1 MTVQADHE
9 VLPGQVRRSDPD
21 QHLPG
26 RWAPVAGLSDI
37 SLDQIVPSTS
47 VVLTRPR

>member
-9 VLPGQVRRSDPD
+9 VLPGQLRRSDSD
-21 QHLPG
+21 QELPG
-26 RWAPVAGLSDI
+26 RWARVAGLSDI
-37 SLDQIVPSTS
+37 SLDHIVPSTS